1 VSKKISLALFT
12 RTRDGIGQSF
22 PDIIE
27 NSDFLAVLDGEL
39 LIGRDRVVG
48 SFNELQQCL
57 K

>member
-1 VSKKISLALFT
+1 MSKKISLALFT